1 MCDVGLL
8 LISFVLV
15 PIVIFV
21 ILFIGIEFGHGWGGP
36 SNKSRYDPE
45 QMYLEQKSF
54 HNAVMDQ
61 MRYNS
66 LPDTHGIEELGQSI
80 GGMAN
85 EVGNLMDCFTD

>member
-1 MCDVGLL
+1 MSDWELILL
-8 LISFVLV
+8 AFLGTLV
-15 PIVIFV
+15 VV
-21 ILFIGIEFGHGWGGP
+21 AILLAGGGEGP
-36 SNKSRYDPE
+36 SKPRYDPE
-45 QMYLEQKSF
+45 QAYLEQKSF

-66 LPDTHGIEELGQSI
+66 LPDTHGVEEFGQSI

>member
-1 MCDVGLL
+1 MSDWELILL
-8 LISFVLV
+8 ALLGTLV
-15 PIVIFV
+15 VV
-21 ILFIGIEFGHGWGGP
+21 AILLAGGGGGP
-36 SNKSRYDPE
+36 SKPRYDPE

-66 LPDTHGIEELGQSI
+66 LPDQHGIEELGQSV
-80 GGMAN
+80 GGIAN

>member
-1 MCDVGLL
+1 MSDWELILL
-8 LISFVLV
+8 ALLGTLV
-15 PIVIFV
+15 VVF
-21 ILFIGIEFGHGWGGP
+21 ILLAGGGGGP
-36 SNKSRYDPE
+36 SKSRYDPE
-45 QMYLEQKSF
+45 QAYLEQKSF

-66 LPDTHGIEELGQSI
+66 LPDTHGTEEFGQSI

>member
-1 MCDVGLL
+1 MSDWELILL
-8 LISFVLV
+8 ALLGTLAVVF
-15 PIVIFV
+15 
-21 ILFIGIEFGHGWGGP
+21 ILLAGGGGGP
-36 SNKSRYDPE
+36 SKPRYDPE

-66 LPDTHGIEELGQSI
+66 LSDQHGVEEFGQSI

-85 EVGNLMDCFTD
+85 EVGNLIDCFTD

>member
-1 MCDVGLL
+1 MSDWELILL
-8 LISFVLV
+8 AFLGTLV
-15 PIVIFV
+15 VV
-21 ILFIGIEFGHGWGGP
+21 AILLAGGGGGP
-36 SNKSRYDPE
+36 SKPRYDPE

-66 LPDTHGIEELGQSI
+66 LPDTHGVEEFGQSI

-85 EVGNLMDCFTD
+85 EVGNLIDCFTD

>member
-1 MCDVGLL
+1 MSDWELILL
-8 LISFVLV
+8 ALLGTLV
-15 PIVIFV
+15 VVV
-21 ILFIGIEFGHGWGGP
+21 ILLAGGGGGP
-36 SNKSRYDPE
+36 SKPRYDPE

-61 MRYNS
+61 MRYDS
-66 LPDTHGIEELGQSI
+66 LPDTHGVEEFGQSS

>member
-1 MCDVGLL
+1 MSDWELILL
-8 LISFVLV
+8 ALLGTLV
-15 PIVIFV
+15 VV
-21 ILFIGIEFGHGWGGP
+21 AILLAGGGGGP
-36 SNKSRYDPE
+36 SKPRCDPE

-66 LPDTHGIEELGQSI
+66 LPDTHGIEELGQSV
-80 GGMAN
+80 GGIAN

>member
-1 MCDVGLL
+1 MSDWELILL
-8 LISFVLV
+8 DLLGTLV
-15 PIVIFV
+15 VV
-21 ILFIGIEFGHGWGGP
+21 AILLAGGGGGP
-36 SNKSRYDPE
+36 SKPRYDPE

-66 LPDTHGIEELGQSI
+66 LPDQHGIEEL
-80 GGMAN
+80 AN